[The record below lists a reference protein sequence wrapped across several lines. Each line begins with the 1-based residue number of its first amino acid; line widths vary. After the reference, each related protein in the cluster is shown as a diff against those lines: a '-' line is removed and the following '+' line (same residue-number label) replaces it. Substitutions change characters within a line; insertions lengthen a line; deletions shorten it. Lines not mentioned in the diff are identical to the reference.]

1 MHSVQVLHRTEA
13 HLISQEVGLV
23 KQNSGQLES
32 VDDAVGSP
40 VGSEVG
46 ESEGFV
52 GCKVG
57 C

>member
-32 VDDAVGSP
+32 VDDSVGSP

-46 ESEGFV
+46 ESEGLV
-52 GCKVG
+52 G
-57 C
+57 